1 MFAFAKGLMPWLFS
15 PNPIPSRKRNKTR
28 IRTDYTFHG
37 HNYALHRVRKLYN
50 RHMPQLDLK
59 KLDSY
64 RAKTFRLTPFSRVR
78 SPRAAREFINT
89 RGFIYFWPIKGIDLP
104 NLWMAVAGNRVVSDK
119 HDDPGHITWRWKDN
133 ALGKKTWYYAKILR
147 KKATMI
153 SLDIAPYFYAL
164 SENYGSPEEDYLLA
178 YEEGRLSQAAKQVY
192 EALLREGA
200 IHTIDLRSAAK
211 LTNAKESE
219 FNKAL
224 EVLQADFKILPVGV
238 AKAGA
243 WKYAFIYEIVS
254 RHYPELPEQARFIKE
269 AEARRKLV
277 ELYFE
282 SVGAAQERDVNK
294 LFGWQKEL
302 TTRTIAGL
310 VEQGKLMEVNHPSQ
324 KGDWLAL

>member
-1 MFAFAKGLMPWLFS
+1 MP
-15 PNPIPSRKRNKTR
+15 T
-28 IRTDYTFHG
+28 
-37 HNYALHRVRKLYN
+37 
-50 RHMPQLDLK
+50 LDLK
-59 KLDSY
+59 KLDSH
-64 RAKTFRLTPFSRVR
+64 RARTFRLPP
-78 SPRAAREFINT
+78 SPRVASPKAAFEYVNT

-104 NLWMAVAGNRVVSDK
+104 SLWTAVAGDRVVADK
-119 HDDPGHITWRWKDN
+119 HDDPGHITWGWKDN
-133 ALGKKTWYYAKILR
+133 ALGKKKWYYAKILR
-147 KKATMI
+147 HKATMI
-153 SLDIAPYFYAL
+153 SLEIAPFFYAL

-178 YEEGRLSQAAKQVY
+178 YEEGRLTQAAKQIY

-200 IHTIDLRSAAK
+200 LHTIDLRTAAK
-211 LTNAKESE
+211 LTNARESE

-254 RHYPELPEQARFIKE
+254 RHFPELPEKARFLNE

-294 LFGWQKEL
+294 LFRWHKDL
-302 TTRTIAGL
+302 TARTLVGL
-310 VEQGKLMEVNHPSQ
+310 IEKGKLVSLEHPSK
-324 KGDWLAL
+324 KGEWFALINLKR